1 MRFME
6 ALLEEGGKSGKK
18 AKKEGPVADGADATC
33 MPIIDSFE
41 SHINKDKP
49 LVALVVSIF
58 DI

>member
-1 MRFME
+1 ME
-6 ALLEEGGKSGKK
+6 ALLEEGVKSGKK
-18 AKKEGPVADGADATC
+18 AKEEGPVADGADATC

-49 LVALVVSIF
+49 LVELVVSIF